1 MALRSSVLV
10 TELCIEGSN
19 PMFTVLVCL
28 VLVKMLVKRYTGY
41 SIVNTVLP
49 EKFCKFG
56 FVKFVISNLTY
67 IIKLI
72 KSDVVGVSNLFF
84 LFLLTGFK

>member
-28 VLVKMLVKRYTGY
+28 VLVKMIVKRYTGY

-49 EKFCKFG
+49 DKFCKFG
-56 FVKFVISNLTY
+56 LAYVGLVEPFFDIMVSRILTVT
-67 IIKLI
+67 K
-72 KSDVVGVSNLFF
+72 
-84 LFLLTGFK
+84 